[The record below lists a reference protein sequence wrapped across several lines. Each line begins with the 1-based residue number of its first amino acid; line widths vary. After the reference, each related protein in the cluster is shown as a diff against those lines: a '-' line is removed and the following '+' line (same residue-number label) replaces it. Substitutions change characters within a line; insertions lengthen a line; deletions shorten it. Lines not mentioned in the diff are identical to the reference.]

1 MAGDVVSMPNRNTDS
16 PPPEGL
22 TRREALLQLLRV
34 GGIAAGAAGAGVWL
48 TERSIRPIPARAV
61 QARRDH
67 RMAGDAQWPALTV
80 AQYPIEGAGGTAAEA
95 HAGEPRALVQ
105 KALENLGGMRRFVG
119 RQDVVVIKPNIAW
132 DRTPEQA
139 ANTNPE
145 LVAEVVRQCWGAGA
159 KRVIVTDVSCNEAR
173 RCFHRSGIEAA
184 ARAEGAEIIL
194 PDPEKF
200 REVEIGGV
208 VLKTWPVSIPFL
220 EADKIVNLPI
230 AKHHELTGATLG
242 MKNWYGILGGQRNRL
257 HQQIHQ
263 SLADLAGF
271 MLPTLTIMD
280 CYRILLRNGPTGG
293 NLEDVALKK
302 TVVAGTD
309 PVALDAY
316 VAKAYWNLD
325 AEHLPYLH
333 MAVARGLGVVEFE
346 KLAVK
351 VSQLW

>member
-1 MAGDVVSMPNRNTDS
+1 MTNESQREPNQTEDATAPTAN
-16 PPPEGL
+16 GV
-22 TRREALLQLLRV
+22 TRREAMLQLLRT
-34 GGIAAGAAGAGVWL
+34 GAIAAGAAGAGIWL
-48 TERSIRPIPARAV
+48 SERSRRPVAAIAE
-61 QARRDH
+61 QARKDH
-67 RMAGDAQWPALTV
+67 RIAADQKWPQLAV
-80 AQYPIEGAGGTAAEA
+80 AQYTMDGRGAQ
-95 HAGEPRALVQ
+95 AGEPRALVQ
-105 KALENLGGMRRFVG
+105 QALENLGGISRFIA
-119 RQDVVVIKPNIAW
+119 RQDVVAIKPNIAW

-145 LVAEVVRQCWGAGA
+145 LVAEVVRQCWQAGA
-159 KRVIVTDVSCNEAR
+159 RRVIVTDVSCNEAQ

-184 ARAEGAEIIL
+184 ARAAGAEVIL

-200 REVEIGGV
+200 REVDMSGV
-208 VLKTWPVSIPFL
+208 VLKSWPVFTPFL
-220 EADKIVNLPI
+220 EADKILNLPI

-263 SLADLAGF
+263 SLADLAAF
-271 MLPTLTIMD
+271 LLTTLTIMD

-302 TVVAGTD
+302 TIVAGTD

-325 AEHLPYLH
+325 PEHLPYLQ
-333 MAVARGLGVVEFE
+333 MAANRGLGMVAFE

-351 VSQLW
+351 TS

>member
-1 MAGDVVSMPNRNTDS
+1 MAGETDHK
-16 PPPEGL
+16 PEETKSQATTL

-34 GGIAAGAAGAGVWL
+34 GGVAAGASGAALWL
-48 TERSIRPIPARAV
+48 SQHNFRPVPAQAE

-67 RMAGDAQWPALTV
+67 RAAADPTLPHLTV
-80 AQYPIEGAGGTAAEA
+80 VQFPTDKDPSVGAPGAQG
-95 HAGEPRALVQ
+95 GEPRALIQ
-105 KALENLGGMRRFVG
+105 RALEDLGGIRRFIG

-145 LVAEVVRQCWGAGA
+145 AVAEVVRQCWQAGA
-159 KRVIVTDVSCNEAR
+159 KRVIVTDVSCNEPR
-173 RCFHRSGIEAA
+173 RCFQRSGIQAA
-184 ARAEGAEIIL
+184 ARAEGAEVIL
-194 PDPEKF
+194 PDPELF
-200 REVEIGGV
+200 REVELGGV
-208 VLKTWPVSIPFL
+208 VLKSWPVFTPFL

-230 AKHHELTGATLG
+230 AKHHILTGCTLG

-263 SLADLAGF
+263 SLADLASF
-271 MLPTLTIMD
+271 MLPTVTLID

-302 TVVAGTD
+302 TIVAGTD

-325 AEHLPYLH
+325 PAHMPYLQ
-333 MAVARGLGVVEFE
+333 MAAARGLGTVDFD
-346 KLAVK
+346 KLQVK
-351 VSQLW
+351 ISQLGC

>member
-1 MAGDVVSMPNRNTDS
+1 MPGEAEGKLEVAGELKPAM
-16 PPPEGL
+16 

-34 GGIAAGAAGAGVWL
+34 GGVGVGAAGAAYWL
-48 TERSIRPIPARAV
+48 SEQSSRPIPAHAE

-67 RMAGDAQWPALTV
+67 RIAADPQFPKLTV
-80 AQYPIEGAGGTAAEA
+80 VQG
-95 HAGEPRALVQ
+95 GEPRALVQ
-105 KALENLGGMRRFVG
+105 KALANLGGIRRFVS

-145 LVAEVVRQCWGAGA
+145 HVAEVVRQCWSAGA

-184 ARAEGAEIIL
+184 ARAEGAEVIL
-194 PDPEKF
+194 PDPELY
-200 REVEIGGV
+200 REVDLGGV
-208 VLKTWPVSIPFL
+208 VLKSWPVFTPFL
-220 EADKIVNLPI
+220 EADKIFNLPI

-263 SLADLAGF
+263 SLADLASF

-325 AEHLPYLH
+325 PEHLPYLQ
-333 MAVARGLGVVEFE
+333 MAANRGLGTVDFE
-346 KLAVK
+346 TLAVK
-351 VSQLW
+351 VSQIS